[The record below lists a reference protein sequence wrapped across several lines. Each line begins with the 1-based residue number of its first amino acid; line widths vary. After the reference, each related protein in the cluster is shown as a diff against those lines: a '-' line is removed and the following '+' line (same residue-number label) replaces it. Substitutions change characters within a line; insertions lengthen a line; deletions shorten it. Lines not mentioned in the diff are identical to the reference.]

1 VLGRAA
7 HVKEQG
13 FSARILWHC
22 LGTEMGGS
30 LYAACARAHFHVVC
44 TCVHAYVHFHI
55 VSNRLFVSPEKKE
68 KEIRM

>member
-1 VLGRAA
+1 MFGRAV
-7 HVKEQG
+7 HTKEKG
-13 FSARILWHC
+13 FCPCILWHC
-22 LGTEMGGS
+22 LCREMGGS
-30 LYAACARAHFHVVC
+30 LYTAYARAHFHVAC